1 MRMTSTGAF
10 PRALAAARPPK
21 PPPTITT
28 RGLCGFR
35 PSPCPFEL
43 RVESLIY
50 LFLKLLS
57 PEISENL
64 LFSTDWW
71 GTEPRQ
77 EDLMTLLDRF
87 FHYLP
92 PFPRQ
97 WSHAASWQTPQ
108 SFVLAVAV

>member
-21 PPPTITT
+21 PPPTMTT
-28 RGLCGFR
+28 RGVCGFR

-64 LFSTDWW
+64 QFTCRPLTTAFSFVIASA
-71 GTEPRQ
+71 Q
-77 EDLMTLLDRF
+77 DRF
-87 FHYLP
+87 EHELP
-92 PFPRQ
+92 GSESSSRSFPGAR
-97 WSHAASWQTPQ
+97 HR
-108 SFVLAVAV
+108 L

>member
-21 PPPTITT
+21 PPPTMTT
-28 RGLCGFR
+28 RGVRGFC

-43 RVESLIY
+43 RIESLIY

-64 LFSTDWW
+64 RDLAPACHSAPAGPEFFRRAQLFVEQL
-71 GTEPRQ
+71 GLRRRE
-77 EDLMTLLDRF
+77 F
-87 FHYLP
+87 FHFFLVNFRVP
-92 PFPRQ
+92 
-97 WSHAASWQTPQ
+97 
-108 SFVLAVAV
+108 